1 MKFTWDKEKRQTNL
15 EKHGVDFTRASQIF
29 GGRVV
34 EWIDDRYDYGE
45 TRIRALG
52 VAGGEVLHLTYT
64 WRGSARRII
73 SARRANE
80 RERRKY
86 Y

>member
-1 MKFTWDKEKRQTNL
+1 MKFTWDEQKQQTNL
-15 EKHGVDFTRASQIF
+15 EKHGLDFTTASRIF
-29 GGRVV
+29 GGRIVK
-34 EWIDDRYDYGE
+34 WIDDRYDYGE

-52 VAGGEVLHLTYT
+52 EVAGLVLHVTYT
-64 WRGSARRII
+64 RRNSARRII